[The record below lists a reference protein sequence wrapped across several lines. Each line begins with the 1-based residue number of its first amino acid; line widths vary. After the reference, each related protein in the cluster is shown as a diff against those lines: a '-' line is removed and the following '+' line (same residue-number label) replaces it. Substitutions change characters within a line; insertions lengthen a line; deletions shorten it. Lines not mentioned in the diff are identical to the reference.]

1 MQRVLIAVR
10 DQGLLSLE
18 IQTLCDMAIIAV
30 GNYGGGQHFLS
41 SFLPL
46 GNSLFLLGVA
56 VATVTERGGVGDI
69 KKERGLRRGP
79 RSSLG
84 SLVNRLELG
93 LPRLGRVSGTSPFVL
108 WISPPLINKK
118 GPTGC

>member
-30 GNYGGGQHFLS
+30 AVGSYGGKQHVLS

-46 GNSLFLLGVA
+46 STSLLLLGV
-56 VATVTERGGVGDI
+56 VLATVRERGGVGDI
-69 KKERGLRRGP
+69 KRKEG
-79 RSSLG
+79 
-84 SLVNRLELG
+84 
-93 LPRLGRVSGTSPFVL
+93 
-108 WISPPLINKK
+108 
-118 GPTGC
+118 